1 MTEWVIPYI
10 RKNKGRIVLS
20 ILFGFLGIA
29 SAAMLLFVSGYLI
42 SKSSLRPENIM
53 IVYVP
58 IVSVR
63 AFSIGQAVFPYLE
76 KLMSHDI
83 VLRILANY
91 RKRLYDILEPQALDI
106 QGRYQ
111 TGDLL
116 SVLSDDIEKLQDFYI
131 RTLFPSV
138 IGILVYGILAIV
150 LGFYDWM
157 FMLFML
163 GMLGVIVF
171 LIPTL
176 SYIMMRN
183 KHLAIKQKRKKLYQH
198 ITDAIFGQLDW
209 IVSGRVNEVV
219 HQVENDNFLLI
230 KGENGLKKWH
240 HFRDAFLQ
248 LFAGIIIIL
257 MMVWTNEQVNVEI
270 LSPTII
276 AAFVLMMFSIT
287 DALLPM
293 SEAVEE
299 IPTYADSL
307 KRINKF
313 QDLTHRSITE
323 SKGAS
328 LLEKHPDIKVQNVSY
343 RYANVSEDI
352 IDHISFTIE
361 AGKKVAV
368 LGKSGTGKSTLLKLL
383 AGLIT
388 PNKGTIMVNELEMTS
403 SLLSDTVSVLNQKP
417 HLFHTTIANNIR
429 IGKQDATDAE
439 IIKVLKQAQLMELID
454 QLPKGINTQ
463 VEEMGKR
470 FSGGERQRI
479 AFARV
484 LIQQTPIILMDEPT
498 TGLDPQTEHELLK
511 TILYAAKDKTI
522 IWVTHHLAGAEMM
535 DDIIFLDKGKIKI
548 RGSHKDL
555 MNHNEYYRQLYKMD
569 QGY

>member
-10 RKNKGRIVLS
+10 GKNKGRIVLS
-20 ILFGFLGIA
+20 ILFGFLGIV

-111 TGDLL
+111 TGDIL

-176 SYIMMRN
+176 SYIMMKK

-323 SKGAS
+323 SKEAP

-383 AGLIT
+383 AGLIS